1 MSGNTR
7 QRSFVE
13 LVAQRTA
20 QAARQD
26 LQVYSIS
33 EVNSQIGAIDL
44 TPYATNAS
52 VAAIS
57 GGLDNRLDV
66 VEANTIAISANLT
79 TDINNLDLSLSQAI
93 IQHIQIDGTSPVTS
107 ATRYAWVRIDII
119 SGGPFY
125 IPIYK

>member
-13 LVAQRTA
+13 LVALRTA
-20 QAARQD
+20 QAARSD
-26 LQVYSIS
+26 LDVYSIS

-57 GGLDNRLDV
+57 GSLQ
-66 VEANTIAISANLT
+66 ANTIAISASLT
-79 TDINNLDLSLSQAI
+79 TDINNLDLSLTEKISVDCIQSPGTTGASAAI
-93 IQHIQIDGTSPVTS
+93 IGYLNITING
-107 ATRYAWVRIDII
+107 IN
-119 SGGPFY
+119 
-125 IPIYK
+125 YKLAMMS